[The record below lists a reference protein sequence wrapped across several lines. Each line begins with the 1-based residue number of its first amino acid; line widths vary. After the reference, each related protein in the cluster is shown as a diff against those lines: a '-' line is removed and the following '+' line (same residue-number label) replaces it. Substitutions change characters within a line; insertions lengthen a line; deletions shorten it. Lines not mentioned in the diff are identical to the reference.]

1 MMTNQ
6 NAVVVGFDL
15 DFLIEPICQLEAN
28 NIINVTKWIVGG
40 DDTNVV
46 HENKIWWWDIV
57 FNIKYSQSNRF
68 LTDEELNYL
77 LPKFAIFQQHIV
89 REKIFELYSIQEIQN
104 IIFKFIYYFKN
115 LILSKNVNIVIFSDV
130 PHGAYPLIFY
140 YVAKMLNINT
150 IFCMPSFWIGK
161 TFIYHDLEDIGKF
174 EIKSD
179 KKLYLE
185 QTFQKNLPYMK
196 KFSLKD
202 KIKKKT
208 KIIWNF
214 KQTIDEKL
222 YDLRKNKKIYGNL
235 EKYLLMHTERAVK
248 RYIENNDYRKNYKR
262 YFNDKIINDE
272 KFVYFPLH
280 LQPEMTTDTLG
291 GIYYDQLLAIE
302 KLRKIIPDNWYI
314 YIKENPKQTA
324 YMRGNRFFERLTQI
338 KNVRLLN
345 KDVNTYDIMK
355 KCQFVATITGT
366 AGWEAITG
374 GKPALVFGLAWY
386 RYISGVS
393 LYHDNININTIIKQK
408 INFDLIMKSAYSL
421 YNLAYD
427 FVINDYQKNNK
438 EDYNYQNN
446 IIKITEGLLKEV
458 KILEKCGE

>member
-77 LPKFAIFQQHIV
+77 LPKFVIFQQHIV

-150 IFCMPSFWIGK
+150 IFCMPSFWIDK
-161 TFIYHDLEDIGKF
+161 TFIYHNLEDIGKF
-174 EIKSD
+174 EIRSD
-179 KKLYLE
+179 NKLYLE

-196 KFSLKD
+196 KVLLKD
-202 KIKKKT
+202 KMKDKT
-208 KIIWNF
+208 KIFWDF
-214 KQTIDEKL
+214 SHTIDEKL
-222 YDLRKNKKIYGNL
+222 YNFKKNKKIYENL
-235 EKYLLMHTERAVK
+235 RKYFLIHVERLIK
-248 RYIENNDYRKNYKR
+248 RNIENNDYRKNYKY
-262 YFNDKIINDE
+262 YFNDKIIDNE

-302 KLRKIIPDNWYI
+302 KLRKILPDDWFI
-314 YIKENPKQTA
+314 YVKENPKQTA
-324 YMRGNRFFERLTQI
+324 YMRGLKFFERLSQI

-345 KDVNTYDIMK
+345 KEVNTYDIMK
-355 KCQFVATITGT
+355 NCQFVSTITGT

-374 GKPALVFGLAWY
+374 GKSVLVFGLAWY
-386 RYISGVS
+386 RYLSGVS
-393 LYHDNININTIIKQK
+393 IYRDGMTLEKILGNSINKAT
-408 INFDLIMKSAYSL
+408 L
-421 YNLAYD
+421 
-427 FVINDYQKNNK
+427 
-438 EDYNYQNN
+438 E
-446 IIKITEGLLKEV
+446 KEV
-458 KILEKCGE
+458 YALKHTAYNFYIDCYQQSLNNSYSYEEHRKNLYIALKKEIAL